1 MKIPVSF
8 RSAELLTEAL
18 CLSITDCVVEA
29 GCDAEVTLE
38 RMRQASAFA
47 HELARFLDNCST
59 ALAGEIVIDD
69 DTDEQHELRA
79 AVANRYP
86 PLSIASVTPL
96 IRVGGDEPEA
106 A

>member
-47 HELARFLDNCST
+47 HELARFLDNVT
-59 ALAGEIVIDD
+59 AAVAGEIVIDED
-69 DTDEQHELRA
+69 CDEHHELRQLMSQRGNPPSISMVAPIVSIRGNEPGA
-79 AVANRYP
+79 A
-86 PLSIASVTPL
+86 
-96 IRVGGDEPEA
+96 
-106 A
+106 

>member
-47 HELARFLDNCST
+47 HELARFLDSLST
-59 ALAGEIVIDD
+59 ALAGEVVIEDSP
-69 DTDEQHELRA
+69 A
-79 AVANRYP
+79 PVAT
-86 PLSIASVTPL
+86 VTPINRL
-96 IRVGGDEPEA
+96 ERELAAWTPEGA